1 MKLLKAASN
10 QSRALDAVA
19 AFVLTPDSSSC
30 AKGKM
35 GAPPAD
41 TVEQHIAN
49 LNSLSLN
56 QCSALA
62 RRTEAELQNLS
73 SHLSQL
79 RVAAARLAE
88 SREALTQLDSHM
100 QKRKEGEV
108 TEVLVPLT
116 GALYAKGRLQC
127 DDKVLVDIG
136 AGYMLQKTCKDAKRD
151 GERTLNLVSE
161 QQGKLEKMLSE
172 KQKQLEVLVATLNQ
186 KVLEKQASAQASAA
200 AEKRTVA

>member
-1 MKLLKAASN
+1 MAAS
-10 QSRALDAVA
+10 
-19 AFVLTPDSSSC
+19 
-30 AKGKM
+30 
-35 GAPPAD
+35 PAD

-49 LNSLSLN
+49 LNSLTLN

-62 RRTEAELQNLS
+62 RRTEAELQNIS

-88 SREALTQLDSHM
+88 SREALTQLDSHIQR
-100 QKRKEGEV
+100 QKQKGE
-108 TEVLVPLT
+108 TAEVLVPLT

-136 AGYMLQKTCKDAKRD
+136 AGYMLQKTCKDAKKD

-186 KVLEKQASAQASAA
+186 KVLEKQASAQAAA
-200 AEKRTVA
+200 AADQSTAA

>member
-1 MKLLKAASN
+1 MA
-10 QSRALDAVA
+10 
-19 AFVLTPDSSSC
+19 
-30 AKGKM
+30 
-35 GAPPAD
+35 APPAD

-49 LNSLSLN
+49 LNSLTLN
-56 QCSALA
+56 QCSALTG
-62 RRTEAELQNLS
+62 RTEAELQNLS

-88 SREALTQLDSHM
+88 SRDALAKLDSHM
-100 QKRKEGEV
+100 QKQKKDEAV
-108 TEVLVPLT
+108 EVLVPLT
-116 GALYAKGRLQC
+116 GALYGRVQC

-161 QQGKLEKMLSE
+161 QQGKLEKVVSE

-186 KVLEKQASAQASAA
+186 KVAEASAQAAASANQSTTA
-200 AEKRTVA
+200 